1 MLEGKK
7 IVVGVSGSIASY
19 KACELVRFLQKKG
32 ATVRVVM
39 TPQATEFVGKLVFQ
53 ALTNEPV
60 FVNWNDGQTGL
71 EHITLARWVDIFVI
85 APATANTIGKIR
97 YGIADDFLT
106 SMALAYS
113 KPIVFA
119 PAMNTKMFEN
129 PATQENISVLMQ
141 RGHIFVKPAE
151 GVLACGEE
159 GAGKLADIDDI
170 YLEILKS
177 TTNQLLKGKK
187 VLVTA
192 GATREFFDPIRYISN
207 ASSGLMGY
215 NLAKMAYIFGA
226 QVTLISAPTSLTLPS
241 QIKKIDV
248 ISAAQ
253 MYDEVMK
260 HLDESDIII
269 MNAAVADFR
278 PKQKSAEKLK
288 KDKESLTVELEPN
301 PDILKEIGKKKKE
314 NQILVGFAAE
324 SQDIINNAKQKLLR
338 KNLDFIVANP
348 VSVFSKQNYLGTFI
362 SKELKIKEI
371 VADSKE
377 KASFEII
384 KSIIENIT

>member
-248 ISAAQ
+248 ISATQ

-301 PDILKEIGKKKKE
+301 PDILKEIGKKKKR

>member
-1 MLEGKK
+1 
-7 IVVGVSGSIASY
+7 
-19 KACELVRFLQKKG
+19 
-32 ATVRVVM
+32 M

-71 EHITLARWVDIFVI
+71 EHITLARWADILVI

-187 VLVTA
+187 
-192 GATREFFDPIRYISN
+192 SW
-207 ASSGLMGY
+207 
-215 NLAKMAYIFGA
+215 
-226 QVTLISAPTSLTLPS
+226 
-241 QIKKIDV
+241 
-248 ISAAQ
+248 
-253 MYDEVMK
+253 
-260 HLDESDIII
+260 
-269 MNAAVADFR
+269 
-278 PKQKSAEKLK
+278 
-288 KDKESLTVELEPN
+288 
-301 PDILKEIGKKKKE
+301 
-314 NQILVGFAAE
+314 
-324 SQDIINNAKQKLLR
+324 
-338 KNLDFIVANP
+338 
-348 VSVFSKQNYLGTFI
+348 
-362 SKELKIKEI
+362 
-371 VADSKE
+371 
-377 KASFEII
+377 
-384 KSIIENIT
+384 

>member
-1 MLEGKK
+1 
-7 IVVGVSGSIASY
+7 
-19 KACELVRFLQKKG
+19 
-32 ATVRVVM
+32 
-39 TPQATEFVGKLVFQ
+39 
-53 ALTNEPV
+53 
-60 FVNWNDGQTGL
+60 
-71 EHITLARWVDIFVI
+71 
-85 APATANTIGKIR
+85 
-97 YGIADDFLT
+97 
-106 SMALAYS
+106 
-113 KPIVFA
+113 
-119 PAMNTKMFEN
+119 
-129 PATQENISVLMQ
+129 
-141 RGHIFVKPAE
+141 
-151 GVLACGEE
+151 
-159 GAGKLADIDDI
+159 
-170 YLEILKS
+170 
-177 TTNQLLKGKK
+177 
-187 VLVTA
+187 
-192 GATREFFDPIRYISN
+192 
-207 ASSGLMGY
+207 MGY

-301 PDILKEIGKKKKE
+301 PDILKEIGKKKKR

>member
-53 ALTNEPV
+53 ALTGEPV

-71 EHITLARWVDIFVI
+71 EHITLARWADIFVI

-248 ISAAQ
+248 ISATQ

-324 SQDIINNAKQKLLR
+324 SENIINNAKQKLLR

-348 VSVFSKQNYLGTFI
+348 VSVFSKQNYLGTLI
-362 SKELKIKEI
+362 SKDLKIKEI